1 MLTIFCSPSRY
12 IQGRDASHALAR
24 EMVRMGLTQHP
35 LLIAG
40 PRARQQ
46 MEPMLS
52 ETFAMHQV
60 RFDSVEFSGEC
71 SLPEIERCKQ
81 EAVRIGAGCIVGA
94 GGGKAL
100 DTAKAVANALNLP
113 VVCCPTVAASDA
125 PCSAISVVY
134 TPQGVFDQV
143 LTYHRNPDLVL
154 VDTSIIARA
163 PVRYLIAGMGDA
175 LSTWFEADTVHR
187 ACKPNTVGGHST
199 MAALA
204 IARLCYQTLLA
215 DGRAAVAAAREGAV
229 TPALERIVEANTLLS
244 GLGFES
250 GGLAV
255 AHAVHNGLTAAPE
268 THQHLH
274 GEKVAFGTLVQLI
287 LEGRTEAEI
296 EEVMVFC
303 AAVGLPLTLRELGIE
318 LLTPDR
324 ARMIAERAVAPGES
338 SHNEPFALTWV
349 AVRDAI
355 FAADALGRSCMARL
369 SEARQGGYHD
379 VRPFSER

>member
-1 MLTIFCSPSRY
+1 MLTMFCSPSRY
-12 IQGRDASHALAR
+12 IQGRDASHQLAL
-24 EMVRMGLTQHP
+24 EMVRMGITQHP
-35 LLIAG
+35 LIIAG
-40 PRARQQ
+40 PSARRQL
-46 MEPMLS
+46 EPVLS
-52 ETFAMHQV
+52 ETFALHQI
-60 RFDSVEFSGEC
+60 RFDILEFGGEC
-71 SLPEIERCKQ
+71 SFAEIERCQQ
-81 EAVRIGAGCIVGA
+81 EAIHAGSGCIVGV

-100 DTAKAVANALNLP
+100 DTAKAVANGLNLP
-113 VVCCPTVAASDA
+113 VVCCPTIAASDA

-134 TPQGVFDQV
+134 TPEGVFEQV
-143 LTYHRNPDLVL
+143 LSYQRNPDLVL
-154 VDTSIIARA
+154 VDTSVIARA

-187 ACKPNTVGGHST
+187 ACKPNTVGGRST

-255 AHAVHNGLTAAPE
+255 AHAVHNGLTVASE
-268 THQHLH
+268 THQYLH
-274 GEKVAFGTLVQLI
+274 GEKVAFGTLVQLV
-287 LEGRTEAEI
+287 LEGREAAEI
-296 EEVMVFC
+296 EEVMAFC

-324 ARMIAERAVAPGES
+324 ARMIAERAVAPGET
-338 SHNEPFALTWV
+338 SHNEPFEPTWV

-355 FAADALGRSCMARL
+355 LAADALGRSCIARL
-369 SEARQGGYHD
+369 SEERQGGYHA

>member
-1 MLTIFCSPSRY
+1 MLTIFCSPTRY
-12 IQGRDASHALAR
+12 IQGRDASRTMAQ

-40 PRARQQ
+40 PRASQQ
-46 MEPMLS
+46 IAPVLI
-52 ETFAMHQV
+52 ETFAMHQI
-60 RFDSVEFSGEC
+60 RFDIMEFGGEC
-71 SLPEIERCKQ
+71 SSAEIERCTQ
-81 EAVRIGAGCIVGA
+81 EAVRTGAGCILGA

-134 TPQGVFDQV
+134 TSQGVFDKV
-143 LTYHRNPDLVL
+143 LSHQRNPDLVL
-154 VDTSIIARA
+154 VDTSIVARA

-187 ACKPNTVGGHST
+187 ACKPNPVGGGST

-204 IARLCYQTLLA
+204 IARQCYQTLLA

-250 GGLAV
+250 GGLAI
-255 AHAVHNGLTAAPE
+255 AHAVHNGLTEAPE
-268 THQHLH
+268 THQYLH
-274 GEKVAFGTLVQLI
+274 GEKVAFGTLVQLV
-287 LEGRTEAEI
+287 LEGRAAEEI
-296 EEVMVFC
+296 DEVMVFC

-324 ARMIAERAVAPGES
+324 VRMIAERAVAPGES
-338 SHNEPFALTWV
+338 SHNAPFEPTWV

-369 SEARQGGYHD
+369 SEERQGGYHD